1 MYNDFTTDLSEK
13 SAQVIVMEAY
23 GAHFLKEVRRSQLLS
38 AAKSLLP
45 VHERSRL
52 SGAEK
57 SSLLLPLAR
66 AFVFNKIVKVKGNV
80 GNLTRNNVEKIG
92 TF

>member
-1 MYNDFTTDLSEK
+1 MIFTTGLSEK

-23 GAHFLKEVRRSQLLS
+23 GAHFMKEVRRSQLLS

-45 VHERSRL
+45 LAERRSL
-52 SGAEK
+52 SGAKK
-57 SSLLLPLAR
+57 STMLMPLAR
-66 AFVFNKIVKVKGNV
+66 AFVMNKIVKVKGNV

>member
-1 MYNDFTTDLSEK
+1 
-13 SAQVIVMEAY
+13 MEAY
-23 GAHFLKEVRRSQLLS
+23 GAHFLKEVRRSQPLS

-45 VHERSRL
+45 LAERRSL

-57 SSLLLPLAR
+57 SAMLMPLAR
-66 AFVFNKIVKVKGNV
+66 AFVINKIVKVKGNV